1 MYEQFEALDTVV
13 IAVAQEDTD
22 LEKHGQFAS
31 KFKPEPKFV
40 LVADLNRK
48 DTTAYDRV
56 TTYIIDK
63 DGVVRQILPHLLR
76 KRGDWEAALG
86 EVIRIESEDR

>member
-22 LEKHGQFAS
+22 LQKHAQFAG

-48 DTTAYDRV
+48 DTQAYDRV
-56 TTYIIDK
+56 TTYLLDK
-63 DGVVRQILPHLLR
+63 EGVVRQILPQMLS
-76 KRGDWEAALG
+76 KRASWEAALG
-86 EVIRIESEDR
+86 EVIRLESK